1 MPAIRLAVFD
11 VDGTLIDSQHNI
23 VAAMAAA
30 FDAHGLAA
38 ADAAAV
44 RRIIGLSLVE
54 AIAALLP
61 MADAA
66 LHHAIAG
73 SYKEAFF
80 DLRQR
85 PGHDEPLF
93 PGALTAL
100 ATLEEAG
107 WLLAIA
113 TGKSQRGVRA
123 TIERHDL
130 HGRFL
135 SVQTADENPGKPHPG
150 MLLSAMA
157 ALGAM
162 PAATMMI
169 GDTSY
174 DMLMARNAGTAA
186 VGVSWGYHRPEELL
200 MAGAAGVIDGYDTL
214 APLLDGILRE
224 RACVRVPS

>member
-1 MPAIRLAVFD
+1 MPSIRLAVFD

-30 FDAHGLAA
+30 FRAHGIEE

-61 MADAA
+61 LADTAQ
-66 LHHAIAG
+66 HHAIAN

-80 DLRQR
+80 DLRQH

-93 PGALTAL
+93 PGALAAL
-100 ATLEEAG
+100 AALEEAG

-150 MLLSAMA
+150 MLLSAMS
-157 ALGAM
+157 ALGAT
-162 PAATMMI
+162 PAETIMI
-169 GDTSY
+169 GDTAY
-174 DMLMARNAGTAA
+174 DMLMARNAHTAA
-186 VGVSWGYHRPEELL
+186 VGVSWGYHRPDELL
-200 MAGAAGVIDGYDTL
+200 TAGAANVIDGYDAL
-214 APLLDGILRE
+214 APLLDDILRE
-224 RACVRVPS
+224 RTCAPAPS